1 MKNIVEGVVHKI
13 TETKTFGQSGFKKR
27 EVILEQE
34 FDKFTNYVP
43 VEFVNDNCESVD
55 NLKIGSKIEI
65 AYHLNGRKWQKD
77 QQSDVRFFVNVR
89 GYDYRILDESGA
101 TLNEEL
107 NEAPKQSQPQKVSY
121 TDAEIP
127 F

>member
-1 MKNIVEGVVHKI
+1 
-13 TETKTFGQSGFKKR
+13 
-27 EVILEQE
+27 LEQE